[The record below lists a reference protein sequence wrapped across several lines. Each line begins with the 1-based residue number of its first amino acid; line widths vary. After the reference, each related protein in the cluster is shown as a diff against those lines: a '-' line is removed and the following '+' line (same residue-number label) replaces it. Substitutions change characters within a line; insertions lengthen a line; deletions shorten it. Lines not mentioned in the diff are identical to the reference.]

1 MAYIFLRL
9 WADIAVD
16 VVVIIVIHTKLFA
29 LLITVA
35 LGYT

>member
-1 MAYIFLRL
+1 MVIPTKMFNVN
-9 WADIAVD
+9 I
-16 VVVIIVIHTKLFA
+16 VVIFILYTKLFA